1 MKPITALGITASLIG
16 VAASQ
21 TQAASVDAAPG
32 FFFATL
38 PFSDTGTTIGAVN
51 DINTLPGG
59 VSNFTTVAGPD
70 VFYTFNVVTP
80 GTMTFTLTPTGQTGY
95 DPAIYLLTGGTTGTS
110 AMANNGRDAAGFN
123 GTESLT
129 TSALAPLAPPFTTV
143 PLPVGTYFFVIDS
156 FYNSGSGS
164 AGAYRLEVTGTAL
177 LGPNVPEPGTA
188 ALGLTALA
196 ATSWRRRRQGAR

>member
-1 MKPITALGITASLIG
+1 MKPITALGISASLLG
-16 VAASQ
+16 VTASQ

-38 PFSDTGTTIGAVN
+38 PFSDTGTTIGAVS

-59 VSNFTTVAGPD
+59 VSNFTQVAGPD

-95 DPAIYLLTGGTTGTS
+95 DPAIYLLTGGTTGNDATI
-110 AMANNGRDAAGFN
+110 GRDFNGFN
-123 GTESLT
+123 
-129 TSALAPLAPPFTTV
+129 APDAFTT
-143 PLPVGTYFFVIDS
+143 PSLAVGTYYFVVDS
-156 FYNSGSGS
+156 FYASGSAS
-164 AGAYRLEVTGTAL
+164 AGAYSLSVTGTAL
-177 LGPNVPEPGTA
+177 LGSNVPEPGSA